1 MSVIVLDRDGVIN
14 VDRDDYVKTPGE
26 LEFIPGSLDAMARL
40 TRAGHELVI
49 ATNQSGIG
57 RGLYSAAAVAAIHGR
72 LIREAARRGARISG
86 IYVCPHAPLAGCGC
100 RKPAPGL
107 LERIAH
113 DFGVPGKDL
122 IFVGDTRKDVGAA
135 RAVGARAILVQTGQ
149 GASALRELAGDAPEA
164 YADLAAAAD
173 ALLARAPGKWLQA
186 AGSLAYNFA
195 YVAAIAVYGF
205 ICTVFSVLPGGR
217 PGLEAVARG
226 YARAFFWLL
235 KPTVRLKMRVEGHEN
250 LPDGPCVLYLK
261 HSSTWETM
269 LPFILVR
276 RPAFVL
282 KRELLWIPLVGWPL
296 ARLGAVGIN
305 RSSRRRSVD
314 QIRSQGKRLVRR
326 GHTIVIFPEGHRMPP
341 GQTRRYGLSGALLA
355 RDCGIPIVPV
365 AHNAEEFW
373 PRRSFIKRPGTVR
386 VLIGPPIATADRGP
400 EAINLEAKHWIEGN
414 MRRISTAYQAKLPP
428 ADA

>member
-1 MSVIVLDRDGVIN
+1 MSVVVLDRDGVIN
-14 VDRDDYVKTPGE
+14 VDRPDYVKTPAE
-26 LEFIPGSLDAMARL
+26 LEFIPGSLEAMARL

-57 RGLYSAAAVAAIHGR
+57 RGLYSAAAVDAIHR
-72 LIREAARRGARISG
+72 HLIREAARKGARISG
-86 IYVCPHAPLAGCGC
+86 IYVCPHAPLAGCDC

-107 LERIAH
+107 LRCIAR
-113 DFGVPGKDL
+113 DFGLPERNL
-122 IFVGDTRKDVGAA
+122 IFIGDTAKDTEAA
-135 RAVGARAILVQTGQ
+135 RAVGARAILVRTGQ
-149 GASALRELAGDAPEA
+149 GEQTLASMATAPETH
-164 YADLAAAAD
+164 ADLAAAAS
-173 ALLARAPGKWLQA
+173 ALLVHAPADWIQGL
-186 AGSLAYNFA
+186 GSLAYNVG
-195 YVAAIAVYGF
+195 YVAAIAVYGA
-205 ICTVFSVLPGGR
+205 ICTLFSILPGGR
-217 PGLEAVARG
+217 PGLEAWARG
-226 YARAFFWLL
+226 YARMFFRLL
-235 KPTVRLKMRVEGHEN
+235 RPTVRLKMHIEGREN

-305 RSSRRRSVD
+305 RSSRRRAVD
-314 QIRSQGKRLVRR
+314 QIRAQGKRLIER
-326 GHTIVIFPEGHRMPP
+326 GHTVVIFPEGHRMAP
-341 GQTRRYGLSGALLA
+341 GTTRRYGLSGALLA

-365 AHNAEEFW
+365 AHNAGEFW

-386 VLIGPPIATADRGP
+386 VIIGAPIETSGRGP
-400 EAINLEAKHWIEGN
+400 EAINLEAKRCIEMN

-428 ADA
+428 LEI